1 MTYLSTLDDTQSE
14 LIGGGYRMPSSFDF
28 TSIIAVSLNKVDQ
41 SATVTNKVIST
52 PPTSWRGGGNLN
64 AASIWTDLTQIS
76 TIG

>member
-28 TSIIAVSLNKVDQ
+28 TSIIAVSLNKVEQ
-41 SATVTNKVIST
+41 TAYVTNTVMST
-52 PPTSWRGGGNLN
+52 PPSWRGGGNLN